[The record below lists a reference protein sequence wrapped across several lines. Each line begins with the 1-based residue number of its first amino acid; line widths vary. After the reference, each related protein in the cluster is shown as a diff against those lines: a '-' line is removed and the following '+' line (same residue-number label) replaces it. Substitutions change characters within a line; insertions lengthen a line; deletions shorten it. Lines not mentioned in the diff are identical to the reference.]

1 VELEEPTEPLPPPP
15 PASPLAAP
23 PPPPQAAPDVFA
35 GTRYAFTTGLRAG
48 EQAAVRDANGDVLL
62 TYRSFTNV
70 VGIVAALMTAIV
82 ALAGLAAV
90 VFLIAEGRMLTAG
103 IAVALSAAFAGG
115 IATLVPSVTATLFE
129 REQPRLTVTQL
140 SRFSFPSATYAIT
153 DPDGR
158 TLARL
163 RRSIF
168 TRLGRNCW
176 TLLASNGNAI
186 HGRAIEESFP
196 RAILRKVAGKFSRTF
211 DANVEIWWEGI
222 RVAAIIRR
230 PDTNGVVDYL
240 DMNPHATID
249 RRVAVALATVVLGS
263 EP

>member
-1 VELEEPTEPLPPPP
+1 
-15 PASPLAAP
+15 
-23 PPPPQAAPDVFA
+23 
-35 GTRYAFTTGLRAG
+35 
-48 EQAAVRDANGDVLL
+48 VRDTNGDVVL

-90 VFLIAEGRMLTAG
+90 VFLVAEGRVFAATL
-103 IAVALSAAFAGG
+103 AVGLSLAFAGG
-115 IATLVPSVTATLFE
+115 IATLVPPITATLFE
-129 REQPRLTVTQL
+129 RERPRLTVSQL
-140 SRFSFPSATYAIT
+140 SRFNFPSATYAIA

-158 TLARL
+158 TLARF

-168 TRLGRNCW
+168 TRLGRNRW
-176 TLLASNGNAI
+176 TLLSSNGNAI
-186 HGRAIEESFP
+186 HGRAIEESLS
-196 RAILRKVAGKFSRTF
+196 RAILRKMAGKFSRSF

-230 PDTNGVVDYL
+230 PDGNGAVDYL
-240 DMNPHATID
+240 DINPHATID
-249 RRVAVALATVVLGS
+249 RRVAVALATIVLGS